1 MGKTFRESHQELLKA
16 VKNALWDRVIESS
29 IPSYAFGGNCMK
41 IDEGNFDEIVIV
53 DDRLQLVDENDN
65 LSNIEVLSLDEL
77 IEILD
82 NY

>member
-1 MGKTFRESHQELLKA
+1 MGTFRESYQELEQG
-16 VKNALWDRVIESS
+16 VKNALWDRVLESS
-29 IPSYAFGGNCMK
+29 IPSYAFSGNCMK

-53 DDRLQLVDENDN
+53 DDKLQLVDGNDN

-77 IEILD
+77 INILD